1 MVGFKILCISQYAK
15 RKSFLL
21 ENKTV
26 LKAEREVL
34 DLGTSETIS
43 CSLPE
48 ETHYIRWFNNK
59 QEEVRSTSKG
69 RMTANKNGQLTINDV
84 QLSDGGTYECRG
96 LENTQYYTIYVNGR
110 PK

>member
-1 MVGFKILCISQYAK
+1 M
-15 RKSFLL
+15 
-21 ENKTV
+21 

-34 DLGTSETIS
+34 DLGTSETIP
-43 CSLPE
+43 CSLPAE
-48 ETHYIRWFNNK
+48 ETNYIRWFNNK
-59 QEEVRSTSKG
+59 QEEVSSTSTG
-69 RMTANKNGQLTINDV
+69 RMTVNKNGQLTINSV

>member
-1 MVGFKILCISQYAK
+1 M
-15 RKSFLL
+15 
-21 ENKTV
+21 

-34 DLGTSETIS
+34 DLGTSETIP
-43 CSLPE
+43 CSLQE

-59 QEEVRSTSKG
+59 QEEVSSTSKG
-69 RMTANKNGQLTINDV
+69 RMTANKKGQLTVNDV